1 MAHAFENH
9 TTPHRFSA
17 EAKAAAVLKVLKGE
31 PARAVADELDVSEER
46 LASWE
51 HRFMRGGCHALE
63 PRKRSLASR
72 WRKARGRMALWL
84 GLVVMLAA
92 LVWLLTRLFAIH
104 PE

>member
-1 MAHAFENH
+1 VAHAFEDH

-17 EAKAAAVLKVLKGE
+17 EAKAAAVLRVLKGE
-31 PARAVADELDVSEER
+31 PARAVAGELDISEER

-51 HRFMRGGCHALE
+51 SRFMRGGRQALE
-63 PRKRSLASR
+63 HRKRSLASR
-72 WRKARGRMALWL
+72 WRKARGSMALWL

-92 LVWLLTRLFAIH
+92 LVWFLARFFAIR